1 MAKAVE
7 LEPLGVGP
15 SAGDIRAVTENSLG
29 GAVRDATERA
39 SNGEGTDIDVGYF
52 PDPGTAS
59 IPSQGSFM
67 GAEGEYGRAR
77 EMYGEPEQDELMDRG
92 EGYYDRYLEGARNAG
107 QQEANYPYQFM
118 NLAKQNPRGNLNGA
132 SFRQTL
138 RFSRLADMLNNR
150 LRYVPSP
157 QVAIGTPQTGYQADG
172 GADISRYPEIET
184 EEMRLMQ
191 ANRDMD
197 RRARQAG
204 VDLQSRIQGY
214 PQDMQEL
221 RDKTLV
227 GFGNDLLSSENEFSR
242 FMQKAMVQSEYM
254 GSVEQFF
261 KKDMQQFL
269 VDVRLHTNAKLAN
282 FMLNE
287 LSPMA
292 AQFLADVSG
301 LGISVPER
309 DARFVWAIKEFIWS
323 RKDIGYKEKVT
334 AFAGICA
341 EVGIDAAAISFRMF
355 RNVFSPKTLKDIA
368 DTYRSLSDIHA
379 AQGPRG

>member
-7 LEPLGVGP
+7 LEPLGGGP
-15 SAGDIRAVTENSLG
+15 SIEEVRSATEGTVG
-29 GAVRDATERA
+29 GAVRSATSRA
-39 SNGEGTDIDVGYF
+39 SAGEGTDIDVNYF

-59 IPSQGSFM
+59 VPTPGSFM
-67 GAEGEYGRAR
+67 DAEGEYERAR
-77 EMYGEPEQDELMDRG
+77 DMYGEPEQDDLMDRG
-92 EGYYDRYLEGARNAG
+92 EGYYDKYLEGARSPS
-107 QQEANYPYQFM
+107 QQAANYPYQFM

-157 QVAIGTPQTGYQADG
+157 QVAIGTPQTGYQVDG
-172 GADISRYPEIET
+172 GADISKYPEIET

-191 ANRDMD
+191 ANREMD

-204 VDLQSRIQGY
+204 VDLQSRIQAY

-242 FMQKAMVQSEYM
+242 FMQRAMVQSEYM
-254 GSVEQFF
+254 GSVRQFF
-261 KKDMQQFL
+261 EKDMKQFL

-287 LSPMA
+287 LAPMA

-301 LGISVPER
+301 LGVSVPER
-309 DARFVWAIKEFIWS
+309 DVRFVWAVKDFIWGS
-323 RKDIGYKEKVT
+323 NIGYKEKVA
-334 AFAGICA
+334 AFSAICL
-341 EVGIDAAAISFRMF
+341 EVGIDAGAVAFKMF
-355 RNVFSPKTLKDIA
+355 RNVLPLQTLRDIA
-368 DTYRSLSDIHA
+368 DTYRSLSDIRSLS
-379 AQGPRG
+379 GPRN